1 MKYILLL
8 LITFFTIS
16 VISCKK
22 CKTVNAIEIVDTTP
36 AIDLKNRTL
45 IGVPLD
51 TLRKALAGTWLQKS
65 RTVCGITGCFTTI
78 YGIGQED
85 TYYFLPQDTVK
96 RVKPNGVVNLYG
108 KAEIFVSTYDSSWNY
123 SFAGGTFGLS
133 FYRIN
138 NDTLLLDPLCGGCGS
153 ISKLVKK
160 P

>member
-16 VISCKK
+16 VISCEKNK
-22 CKTVNAIEIVDTTP
+22 NINPIEIVDTKP
-36 AIDLKNRTL
+36 AIDPKNRTL

-51 TLRKALAGTWLQKS
+51 TLRKVLAGTWLQKS
-65 RTVCGITGCFTTI
+65 RTLCGVAGCIPTT
-78 YGIGQED
+78 YLPGQED

-108 KAEIFVSTYDSSWNY
+108 KAQIVVSTYDSSWTYLLGN
-123 SFAGGTFGLS
+123 GTVSLN
-133 FYRIN
+133 FYKIS

-153 ISKLVKK
+153 LGKLVKK